1 MQADETV
8 TAGTPV
14 PRLPQQRSG
23 QHEVVVTFAIADDL
37 STTLPGA
44 VRLAEERGVPLDL
57 VLVHA
62 ADEPAARRLVALD
75 LALHQVR
82 ELLPSLEVRVHE
94 VTVRTG
100 ARNPTSDGPKIVES
114 R

>member
-1 MQADETV
+1 MQADETA

-14 PRLPQQRSG
+14 SRLPQQRSR

-44 VRLAEERGVPLDL
+44 VRLAEERGLPLDL
-57 VLVHA
+57 VLVHTA
-62 ADEPAARRLVALD
+62 AEPAAGGLVALD

-82 ELLPSLEVRVHE
+82 ELHPSLEVRVHE
-94 VTVRTG
+94 NTVRTG
-100 ARNPTSDGPKIVES
+100 TKNPTGDGPKIVES